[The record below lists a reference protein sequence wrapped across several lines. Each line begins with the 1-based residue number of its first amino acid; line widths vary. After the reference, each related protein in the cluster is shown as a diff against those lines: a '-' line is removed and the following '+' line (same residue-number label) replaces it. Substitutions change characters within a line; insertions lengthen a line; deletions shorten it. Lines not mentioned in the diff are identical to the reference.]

1 MPTHDGD
8 ERRPLSDVE
17 PNPSSAPKPLASWYA
32 QGLSDGLGD
41 RLLMFDNSGAPSL
54 ELLRFHPHLAQ
65 TPGFETALRERV
77 QRLGDFRH
85 PAFAQVRSVKRLE
98 PDDDLALVSNCTPG
112 KRLSEVLH
120 RAHGPA
126 FAAALIRQLAPAL
139 VLLQQHDPGGSHGA
153 LSPDRIVVSPEGRL
167 TIVEHVLGPALDAL
181 NLRNTQLGSL
191 GIAVPPTALSSRAHL
206 NVATDWYQLGLVAVA
221 TLIGRPVTTS
231 DLPQLETLLEQAGH
245 SKGADGAAL
254 SPAIRQW
261 LERALQISG
270 GRIDSGADARSA
282 LDELLQKDA
291 RPQGP
296 RRIKRAPAAQR
307 EPADLDP
314 APSVTSPAT
323 DVAPGDTEPAPPQAP
338 VMAFD
343 SRPATDDAPSDEEN
357 WPTEGDQAPVQ
368 VRTLFGEQ
376 PVAEKKPS
384 YVPPRAEAAFH
395 YPDPIPKARPAA
407 VRRRTISAAVV
418 VLALIAGVEAGIIAR
433 LSRAIWLTPQP
444 TIVAEPTASVDGGM
458 PVSSRSSQT
467 GSLQLTVAP
476 DLNWVRV
483 TSAPSAGVVGVKSTT
498 PPTGTIRI
506 SSPIE
511 LKVLEGSKV
520 LGSVPGAGLNVPAG
534 RHDIELVNVA
544 LGYRLRQVLEVE
556 AGQTV
561 SIHVTPPPGSV
572 TIDASPWAEVSI
584 DGQAIG
590 RTPLGPLP
598 LSPGEHLVTFQHPAG
613 GSDRQRITVKSEA
626 KMRVVGVLRP

>member
-1 MPTHDGD
+1 MKRIGPRKGT
-8 ERRPLSDVE
+8 RPPFRFGRCLANSR
-17 PNPSSAPKPLASWYA
+17 SPKRSRATY
-32 QGLSDGLGD
+32 
-41 RLLMFDNSGAPSL
+41 
-54 ELLRFHPHLAQ
+54 
-65 TPGFETALRERV
+65 LRE
-77 QRLGDFRH
+77 QRQRFTI
-85 PAFAQVRSVKRLE
+85 P
-98 PDDDLALVSNCTPG
+98 
-112 KRLSEVLH
+112 
-120 RAHGPA
+120 
-126 FAAALIRQLAPAL
+126 IRFQ
-139 VLLQQHDPGGSHGA
+139 
-153 LSPDRIVVSPEGRL
+153 
-167 TIVEHVLGPALDAL
+167 
-181 NLRNTQLGSL
+181 
-191 GIAVPPTALSSRAHL
+191 
-206 NVATDWYQLGLVAVA
+206 
-221 TLIGRPVTTS
+221 
-231 DLPQLETLLEQAGH
+231 
-245 SKGADGAAL
+245 
-254 SPAIRQW
+254 
-261 LERALQISG
+261 
-270 GRIDSGADARSA
+270 
-282 LDELLQKDA
+282 
-291 RPQGP
+291 
-296 RRIKRAPAAQR
+296 RR
-307 EPADLDP
+307 D
-314 APSVTSPAT
+314 
-323 DVAPGDTEPAPPQAP
+323 
-338 VMAFD
+338 
-343 SRPATDDAPSDEEN
+343 
-357 WPTEGDQAPVQ
+357 
-368 VRTLFGEQ
+368 
-376 PVAEKKPS
+376 
-384 YVPPRAEAAFH
+384 
-395 YPDPIPKARPAA
+395 RPAA
-407 VRRRTISAAVV
+407 RRRTISAAVV

-444 TIVAEPTASVDGGM
+444 TIVAEPTTSVDGGM

-511 LKVLEGSKV
+511 LKVLEGAKV

-561 SIHVTPPPGSV
+561 SIHLTPPPGSV